1 MFGRRIEAQRPHGC
15 VEFGDQFVELLVAR
29 PETFVPAEA
38 PLTAVDD
45 AYPLAAMAAERP
57 VLDEPKA
64 IGSASTFRASEQR
77 PGPAVPEPDVRQA
90 DQLLPVANL
99 DDRVRRVEL
108 HHARRAQA
116 RDFHAQELVE
126 EPSAVGVLAS
136 HSHDDGKASAA
147 ATPSANAR
155 HSARS
160 RAGL

>member
-1 MFGRRIEAQRPHGC
+1 MFGRWIDTQRHSR
-15 VEFGDQFVELLVAR
+15 VELGDEFIKFLVAR

-38 PLTAVDD
+38 PFAAVDD

-64 IGSASTFRASEQR
+64 IGPTRACRASEQR

-108 HHARRAQA
+108 HHARRAQPW
-116 RDFHAQELVE
+116 DFHAQELIE
-126 EPSAVGVLAS
+126 KAAMIGVGAALA
-136 HSHDDGKASAA
+136 HE
-147 ATPSANAR
+147 T
-155 HSARS
+155 
-160 RAGL
+160 